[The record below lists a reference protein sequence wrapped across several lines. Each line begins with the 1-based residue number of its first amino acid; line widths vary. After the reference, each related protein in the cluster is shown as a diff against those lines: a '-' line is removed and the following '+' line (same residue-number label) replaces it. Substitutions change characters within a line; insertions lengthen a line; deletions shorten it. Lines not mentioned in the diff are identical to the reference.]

1 MRTAYVTTLTEYGQ
15 TYINILK
22 DGKKYYYKLKTEN
35 TLLILLYMVFAV
47 LLIGLK
53 KWQKMKLTK
62 NEY

>member
-53 KWQKMKLTK
+53 K
-62 NEY
+62 